1 MTAINAAVNRTINNQ
16 NKGGFKG
23 RNNLK
28 TKVIPEF

>member
-1 MTAINAAVNRTINNQ
+1 MTAINVNRTINNQ